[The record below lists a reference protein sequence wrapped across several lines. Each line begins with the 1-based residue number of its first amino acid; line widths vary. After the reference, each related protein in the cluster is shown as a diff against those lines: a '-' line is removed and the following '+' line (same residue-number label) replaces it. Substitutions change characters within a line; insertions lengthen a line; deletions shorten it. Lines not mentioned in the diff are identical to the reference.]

1 MSFAGVRGAITL
13 AGVLTLPLAMA
24 DGSPFPARD
33 LAIFLAAGVIIVSL
47 LIASIALPLLLN
59 GLTMPAEP
67 SSQAE
72 EDAARVAAANAAI
85 REIERAQHE
94 LAEQRGDADFYANAG
109 SRVMDLYRD
118 RIESRSQGAKA
129 SAEARLQD
137 RLEREFRL
145 VGLKAER
152 DAIFA
157 MARARQIGSSVS
169 QKIIRELDL
178 LEARYRM

>member
-1 MSFAGVRGAITL
+1 
-13 AGVLTLPLAMA
+13 
-24 DGSPFPARD
+24 
-33 LAIFLAAGVIIVSL
+33 
-47 LIASIALPLLLN
+47 
-59 GLTMPAEP
+59 
-67 SSQAE
+67 
-72 EDAARVAAANAAI
+72 
-85 REIERAQHE
+85 
-94 LAEQRGDADFYANAG
+94 
-109 SRVMDLYRD
+109 MDLYRD